1 VRRRDAFVA
10 GAPVIRQIRSRT
22 MAETLQRLIASRYQ
36 GRDLPVAVVLPD
48 GGRVALSPS
57 PELEITA
64 RTLAGLR
71 ALAAPGMGMLARAYV
86 RNDIDF
92 SGTARRALAIA
103 DAMVGGVA
111 HGGDSLG
118 ARWRMWKNQHR
129 PNRRNI
135 AHHYD
140 VSNAF
145 YRMWL
150 DSRMVYSCAYF
161 HHDTDTLDDAQAQ
174 KLDHICRKLRLV
186 PGETMLDIGCGWGGL
201 IFWAAQNYGVKATG
215 ITLSQ
220 RQFEYVQGEIAAR
233 KLQDRVSVQLLDYL
247 DLPEDVLYDKV
258 ASVGMFEHVG
268 TARFSKYFG
277 KIYRV
282 LKPGGFVLNHG
293 ITQNALGA
301 RGLGSGISEFVEDY
315 VFPGGELT
323 HVSAVT
329 AAMAAEGLEV
339 VDAEALREHYA
350 KTLWHWTDR
359 IEARA
364 DDARREVGDE
374 RYRVWRIYMAG
385 SAHAFD
391 RGWLSLWQLLAGKP
405 LPGGALPHPL
415 TREYMYA
422 PRAA

>member
-1 VRRRDAFVA
+1 
-10 GAPVIRQIRSRT
+10 

-36 GRDLPVAVVLPD
+36 GRNLPVAVILPD
-48 GGRVALSPS
+48 GGRVALSQS

-111 HGGDSLG
+111 SGGDSLG

-129 PNRRNI
+129 SNRSNI

-161 HHDTDTLDDAQAQ
+161 HHGTDSLDDAQAQ
-174 KLDHICRKLRLV
+174 KLDHICRKLRLA
-186 PGETMLDIGCGWGGL
+186 PGEALLDIGCGWGGL
-201 IFWAAQNYGVKATG
+201 IFWAAQNYGVKASG

-247 DLPEDVLYDKV
+247 DLPEDTLYDKV

-268 TARFSKYFG
+268 IARFGKYFG
-277 KIYRV
+277 KIFRV

-293 ITQNALGA
+293 ITQNALGR

-315 VFPGGELT
+315 VFPGGELA
-323 HVSAVT
+323 HVSTVSE
-329 AAMAAEGLEV
+329 AMAAAGLEV
-339 VDAEALREHYA
+339 VDAESLRQHYA

-364 DDARREVGDE
+364 DDARLEVGEE

-405 LPGGALPHPL
+405 LPDGSLPHPL
-415 TREYMYA
+415 TREYIYA